1 MITADIRFLSN
12 SAVVELSDAA
22 ADIQKKLQSIGVL
35 TSPSV
40 IMLDNARTLKIELT
54 ADDNTGENILKLVD
68 FEQDTLGDVNRLC
81 NYVCRMDY
89 RDDMVFSEK
98 LEKGEYKSLTE
109 ALKAAEKLK
118 EQRRIKNKRHDMG
131 R

>member
-12 SAVVELSDAA
+12 NAVVELSDAA

-35 TSPSV
+35 TSLNL

-54 ADDNTGENILKLVD
+54 ADDTTGENILKLINC
-68 FEQDTLGDVNRLC
+68 EHDTLGDVNRLC
-81 NYVCRMDY
+81 NHVCRMDY
-89 RDDMVFSEK
+89 RDDMVFSEN
-98 LEKGEYKSLTE
+98 LEKGEYRSLTE

-118 EQRRIKNKRHDMG
+118 EQRRIKNKRHDM
-131 R
+131 RR